1 MNNTLNNIV
10 DRLEQLAGQHLQI
23 QDFNCGNTADIGTK
37 TEDGR
42 ELKYPFLH
50 VDYSNTNY
58 EFGTGRGIGSKIYTV
73 TVLILDKISTNITE
87 AAEIMSD
94 TEAILSDVI
103 QFVSTDSEMKN
114 FRIQNTDINAQP
126 VKDNTKNGTQGWAC
140 ELNFNIPYDWC
151 SSALPFVGYSVDPI
165 VVGSNSITVDTTNGD
180 LNLVFDQGVA
190 SDFWTVPHDL
200 GKFPSVTVM
209 DSAGTFVEGEVT
221 HIDNS
226 ILTIGFSSAF
236 SGSVFLN

>member
-1 MNNTLNNIV
+1 MNNTLNNII
-10 DRLEQLAGQHLQI
+10 DRLERLADSHLQI

-58 EFGTGRGIGSKIYTV
+58 EFGTGRGIGAKVYTV
-73 TVLILDKISTNITE
+73 TVLVLDKISNNITE
-87 AAEIMSD
+87 SSETMSD

-114 FRIQNTDINAQP
+114 FRIQNNDINAQP

-140 ELNFNIPYDWC
+140 ELSFNIPYDWC
-151 SSALPFVGYSVDPI
+151 SSALPFVGHSPDPI
-165 VVGSNSITVDTTNGD
+165 AIGSNSPNVLAIGD
-180 LNLVFDQGVA
+180 LNFVFDQGVA
-190 SDFWTVPHDL
+190 SDFWTVPHNL
-200 GKFPSVTVM
+200 GKFPSATVM
-209 DSAGTFVEGEVT
+209 DSAGTFVEGEVI
-221 HIDNS
+221 HIDNNV
-226 ILTIGFSSAF
+226 LTIGFSSAF